1 MAGGTEQAPISKF
14 LSGGKTYITEA
25 ANYLEARGLTI
36 QDIPIR
42 PYHAKDHGLK
52 YEDGSPYH
60 MEGWAYC
67 LRGPDGSLRDNQFV
81 LRVCN
86 YPAEGRKLFMRE
98 EEWEDRPKFVQCFTG
113 EYLHYATPR
122 DKVVAANIV
131 MLHEKVTSAELSAKH
146 LGVPSLAVNGCTGWS
161 RGGEL
166 APELRG
172 VLQAMAPEATLVVCF
187 DGDIVSNANILMAAS
202 RLKGSV
208 GLLRPDIS
216 IKFPMVPDLSFGVGW
231 DDWAVSQGVDLG
243 PNWAAVLSEEGVE
256 VSDVLPLPYLIKDY
270 GVSINAKTKAVRL
283 EQTADN
289 YQRLLR
295 FPRWGGVM
303 VDYNGDVYRD
313 GQFTGSSEDLFYQFY
328 TWLERNVCAGYGNEV
343 SENRAR
349 KAFDSWLD
357 GKRRSVAL
365 ELLRAQPSVSY
376 DVAREAAE
384 RLVVDGFKVVG
395 PMTHEETVET
405 VLRMF
410 RDTILRW
417 SDDPRVD
424 VQWVWSIIGPS
435 GCGKS
440 AFSKFLY
447 EGLETIGYRRGAKGE
462 INKSYPKIEEEN
474 RKARDCLVLA
484 LDDYNPSNGNARDLE
499 NMLYTLTSDRTV
511 SQREPYARA
520 PVEMIRRAVF
530 FLSTTDKSREFI
542 RSAKG
547 SGERRFI
554 VMEGLG
560 TQYVSGLMRVN
571 RQVLAEC
578 GLKLLVWAA
587 GGAEGCGS
595 GQATEYSERY
605 VGQYVQNAPGMAD
618 IVLPRRHD
626 LEQAMR
632 QWYRE
637 KTGDYRFSAPMLIT
651 VLGAERRSGAKLV
664 DFCNHLVECGARS
677 VGQSRVWAEPGR
689 EVMKDKVF
697 SVVDLGTFLDN
708 LEAGQ

>member
-14 LSGGKTYITEA
+14 LSGGKTYLEEA

-42 PYHAKDHGLK
+42 PYHAKNHGLCFA
-52 YEDGSPYH
+52 DGQPFH

-67 LRGPDGSLRDNQFV
+67 LRGPDGELRDNQFV

-86 YPAEGRKLFMRE
+86 YPDSDRKLYLRE
-98 EEWEDRPKFVQCFTG
+98 EEWEARPKFVQCFTG
-113 EYLHYATPR
+113 EYLHYATTR

-161 RGGEL
+161 KGGEL

-172 VLQAMAPEATLVVCF
+172 VLQAMAFEATLVVCF
-187 DGDIVSNANILMAAS
+187 DGDIVSNANIIMAAS
-202 RLKGSV
+202 RLKGAV
-208 GLLRPDIS
+208 GLLRPDLVV
-216 IKFPMVPDLSFGVGW
+216 KFPMVPDLSFGVGW

-243 PNWAAVLSEEGVE
+243 PNWAAVLAEEGVE

-295 FPRWGGVM
+295 FPRWSGVM

-313 GQFTGSSEDLFYQFY
+313 GVYAGSTEDLFYQFY

-343 SENRAR
+343 SENRVR
-349 KAFDSWLD
+349 KAFDSWLA

-365 ELLRAQPSVSY
+365 ELLRTQHPVSY
-376 DVAREAAE
+376 DEAKAAAE
-384 RLVVDGFKVVG
+384 RLVTEGFKVVG
-395 PMTHEETVET
+395 PMSLEETTET
-405 VLRMF
+405 VLRIF
-410 RDTILRW
+410 RDTVLRW
-417 SDDPRVD
+417 SDDPNVD
-424 VQWVWSIIGPS
+424 IQWVWSIIGPS

-447 EGLETIGYRRGAKGE
+447 EGLETIGYRRSAKGE
-462 INKSYPKIEEEN
+462 INKSFPKIEEEN

-484 LDDYNPSNGNARDLE
+484 LDDYNPSNSNARDLE

-520 PVEMIRRAVF
+520 PVEMMRRSVF

-571 RQVLAEC
+571 RAVLAEC

-587 GGAEGCGS
+587 GGAVGCGQ

-605 VGQYVQNAPGMAD
+605 VGQYVQGAPGTQHL
-618 IVLPRRHD
+618 VLPRRHD
-626 LEQAMR
+626 LEQALK
-632 QWYRE
+632 QWRRE
-637 KTGDYRFSAPMLIT
+637 GTNDYRFSAPMLAK
-651 VLGAERRSGAKLV
+651 VLGMDKVSPATMV
-664 DFCNHLVECGARS
+664 DFCNHLVDCGATHIGRA
-677 VGQSRVWAEPGR
+677 RVWVEPGR
-689 EVMKDKVF
+689 EVTKDKAYAV
-697 SVVDLGTFLDN
+697 SDLTSFLDK
-708 LEAGQ
+708 LEATQ